1 MATKDF
7 DISQFETVDYATL
20 TVQNPKGDDLVVD
33 GKPVLINL
41 YGPGSKQFVNAKYKL
56 DNAVQTRSIA
66 MLRGKASKN
75 AAEETRQQQAEFY
88 AAVTVSI
95 ENFPIDGGAL
105 ALYSNPKLNYITD
118 QVEKFLSDT
127 ENFMP
132 ESPTK

>member
-1 MATKDF
+1 MAKDF
-7 DISQFETVDYATL
+7 DISQFETIDLAAL
-20 TVQNPKGDDLVVD
+20 TVQTPRGEDLLVD
-33 GKPVLINL
+33 GKPVVINL

-88 AAVTVSI
+88 AAVTASI
-95 ENFPIDGGAL
+95 ENFPVSPLDIYL
-105 ALYSNPKLNYITD
+105 NPKLNYITE
-118 QVEKFLSDT
+118 QVEKFLSET

-132 ESPTK
+132 